1 MKYILIDSNQY
12 RHLFSPSEGFSDSI
26 CELLIKLID
35 SGQVKLILP
44 QQIRDEVERNRYRGW
59 PEAEIKNINTKM
71 KTLNDLIDKKSEDLT
86 AYRSYVPLKKE
97 FESQISKLSRES
109 ERISKT
115 FTSNR
120 SKANQKLKKIFD
132 RAEFIPETKD
142 IRNSA
147 DLRFRKGNPPYND
160 NLGDSLI
167 WESVIDY
174 LKNFKRSNLIFVTND
189 KRAWGESVF
198 DTFLQN
204 EYKNKVRGKVL
215 YNNKLSD
222 IPDLTA
228 DEQEKIRAEELE
240 NSKRNAI
247 SDFVNS
253 QSFIDAG
260 SNTNKLL
267 SYKELF
273 SPMDY
278 EEILRASL
286 DNHEIYQ
293 SFFTAISLKG
303 LVTGING
310 YVVSE
315 VEKIDTDLW
324 KRFSGRYEIDL
335 KRQSDA
341 LEIVSKED
349 DDGIPF

>member
-12 RHLFSPSEGFSDSI
+12 RHLFSVSEGFSDSVYQ
-26 CELLIKLID
+26 LLIKLID
-35 SGQVKLILP
+35 SGQAKLILP
-44 QQIRDEVERNRYRGW
+44 QQIKDEVERNRYRGW
-59 PEAEIKNINTKM
+59 PEAEIKNINTKI
-71 KTLNDLIDKKSEDLT
+71 KTLSDLIDKKDEDLSM
-86 AYRSYVPLKKE
+86 YKSYMPLKKE
-97 FESQISKLSRES
+97 FESEIGKLSKES
-109 ERISKT
+109 DRISKT
-115 FTSNR
+115 FTSNK

-132 RAEFIPETKD
+132 KAVFIPETEA

-167 WESVIDY
+167 WESAIDY
-174 LKNFKRSNLIFVTND
+174 LKNFKRSDLIFVTND

-204 EYKNKVRGKVL
+204 EFKNKVKGNVL
-215 YNNKLSD
+215 YKNKLSD

-228 DEQEKIRAEELE
+228 DEQEKIRAEELD
-240 NSKRNAI
+240 NAKRNAI

-260 SNTNKLL
+260 SNINKLL
-267 SYKELF
+267 SYKELLGP
-273 SPMDY
+273 SDY

-293 SFFTAISLKG
+293 SFFTAIPLKV
-303 LVTGING
+303 LLTGIGG
-310 YVVSE
+310 YAIPE
-315 VEKIDTDLW
+315 VEKIDASLW
-324 KRFSGRYEIDL
+324 ERFCGRYEISL

-341 LEIVSKED
+341 PETFSMED
-349 DDGIPF
+349 DEGIPF